1 VTLTKALLQCGSALA
16 LLYANAAL
24 AQEATPKP
32 ASAPGA
38 AQTAAAAPGAT
49 ASVDTVETVVV
60 TATKREQNLQTVPLS
75 VTALTANAMHVA
87 GVTDM
92 RGVSLLTPSL
102 TVAQT
107 VGPVNQSYRIRGMGS
122 DANIPTFEPDVA
134 LFVDGVY
141 MPRSGLNVDDL
152 VNVNRVE
159 VLEGP
164 QSTLY
169 GKNATAGVVNVVTT
183 APSTYW
189 TGSLEGSLSEL
200 DSSLKAPVYR
210 VAGTV
215 SGPVDD
221 RLRISLTAVT
231 YNQGD
236 SYKNLEPGAPNAN
249 DMNRYSVRAVADA
262 DVWSGAILR
271 FALSRSEIY
280 NTRNGDADNLYYVT
294 SPPNNAYKL
303 DSLLGPKFNVGICPD
318 NNPNDRIICTSSP
331 WTNASYNDTASATL
345 TSPIGRLNFTSITA
359 LSDYR
364 VQDVN
369 GDIAQVILPVL
380 SYYDTQRG
388 SDFSQELRL
397 ASPTGD
403 KLEWMVG
410 GFYAHS
416 NFNRGDNGHTPT
428 FTVGA
433 AGPYVPLP
441 APLSSFKVGQP
452 GDEGFLNSSESSN
465 YGAIF
470 GNLTYHFNDKFS
482 LTGGVREQ
490 VESKQASVNNSY
502 VISPSTPN
510 LPLPCGAFPVNL
522 LTVSLTP
529 TASPSCP
536 SAPVNSNFSHSTSY
550 PTWNVTGQF
559 QATTQTMLYATVS
572 RGGKSFGYNIG
583 FGNTPSSQRQF
594 QDEFVTN
601 YEVGVKST
609 LLGGRARVSA
619 ALFHMDEDNYQ
630 NATFV
635 GTQFLVNNAQKVTVQ
650 GAEAN
655 GAFVLGHG
663 FTLNAAA
670 TYLDAV
676 YNTYTAGGCY
686 YGEPAN
692 NGAGGCNLSGRGLPL
707 SPRWRTNAG
716 LQYQHDTGLGQ
727 LYGRLDWT
735 WQSSMYANTNLD
747 PRSLQGAY
755 SLLNVRMGMKLDH
768 GLDVALWS
776 NNVTNTVY
784 SQADYVS
791 NLFGINDPAYQRFL
805 GRPREF
811 GLTLKKSF

>member
-1 VTLTKALLQCGSALA
+1 MTLTKALLQCASAFA

-24 AQEATPKP
+24 AQEASTK
-32 ASAPGA
+32 
-38 AQTAAAAPGAT
+38 AAAAPS
-49 ASVDTVETVVV
+49 ASAPVDTVETVVV
-60 TATKREQNLQTVPLS
+60 TAQKREQTLQNVPLS
-75 VTALTANAMHVA
+75 VTAITANTMHVA
-87 GVTDM
+87 GVTNM
-92 RGVSLLTPSL
+92 QGVSLLTPSL

-141 MPRSGLNVDDL
+141 MPRSGQSVDDL
-152 VNVNRVE
+152 VDVDRVE

-183 APSTYW
+183 APSSYLR
-189 TGSLEGSLSEL
+189 GSLEGSVSEL

-210 VAGTV
+210 VAGSV
-215 SGPVDD
+215 SGPVSD

-236 SYKNLEPGAPNAN
+236 SYKNLQPGAPNAN
-249 DMNRYSVRAVADA
+249 NMNRYSLRAVADA
-262 DVWSGAILR
+262 DLWSGATLR
-271 FALSRSEIY
+271 VALSRSEIY
-280 NTRNGDADNLYYVT
+280 NTRNGDADNLYYT
-294 SPPNNAYKL
+294 TTPPNNAYKL
-303 DSLLGPKFNVGICPD
+303 DSLLGSKFNVGICPD
-318 NNPNDRIICTSSP
+318 NDPNDRVICTSSP
-331 WTNASYNDTASATL
+331 WTNASYNNVASATL
-345 TSPIGRLNFTSITA
+345 TAPVGRLSLTSITA

-364 VQDVN
+364 VQDTN
-369 GDIAQVILPVL
+369 GDIAQVILPLL
-380 SYYDTQRG
+380 SYNDIQKG
-388 SDFSQELRL
+388 GDFSQELHL

-403 KLEWMVG
+403 TLEWMVG
-410 GFYAHS
+410 GFYARS
-416 NFNRGDNGHTPT
+416 TFNRGDDGQSPT
-428 FTVGA
+428 FVIGT
-433 AGPYVPLP
+433 AGPFVPLP
-441 APLSSFKVGQP
+441 APLAAFKVGQP
-452 GDEGFLNSSESSN
+452 GDQGFLNSSSSSN

-470 GNLTYHFNDKFS
+470 GNLTYHFNDRFS
-482 LTGGVREQ
+482 LSGGVREQ
-490 VESKQASVNNSY
+490 TESKRASVNNAYS
-502 VISPSTPN
+502 ISPATPN
-510 LPLPCGAFPVNL
+510 LPLGPCGQFPVNL

-529 TASPSCP
+529 TASPACP
-536 SAPVNSNFSHSTSY
+536 STPVNASFSHSTSY
-550 PTWNVTGQF
+550 PTWNVTGQYH
-559 QATTQTMLYATVS
+559 ATADTMLYATVS

-583 FGNTPSSQRQF
+583 FGSTPSGQRQF
-594 QDEFVTN
+594 KDEFVTN

-619 ALFHMDEDNYQ
+619 ALFYTDEDNYQ

-635 GTQFLVNNAQKVTVQ
+635 GTQFLVNNAEKVTVK

-655 GAFVLGHG
+655 GTVVLGHG

-670 TYLDAV
+670 TYVDAA
-676 YNTYTAGGCY
+676 YDTYTAGGCY
-686 YGEPAN
+686 YGEAAN

-716 LQYQHDTGLGQ
+716 MQYQHDTGVGQ

-747 PRSLQGAY
+747 PRSLQAAY
-755 SLLNVRMGMKLDH
+755 SLVNLRLGMKLDH
-768 GLDVALWS
+768 GLDVALWG
-776 NNVTNTVY
+776 NNVANAVY

-791 NLFGINDPAYQRFL
+791 NVFGINDPAFQRFL

-811 GLTLKKSF
+811 GLTVKKSF